1 MDKETVTELFELAAK
16 GEISYF
22 ELMDDLEI
30 GGFDGDVFDF
40 L

>member
-1 MDKETVTELFELAAK
+1 MDKEMVTELFELAAQGK
-16 GEISYF
+16 ISYF

-30 GGFDGDVFDF
+30 GGFDGDVLDF